1 MSRTVDRLE
10 PAQVPQDQLEALR
23 EALLAV
29 DRPCLVG
36 RENFRLPLPDP
47 IFHVLLHIVQGMRKG
62 QTMLLMPEDETFT
75 TQAAADYL
83 GVSRPFLVKLL
94 EAGTIPFF
102 NAGSHRKVRLLDLRE
117 FEQKRG
123 EDRRAFLE
131 KLSKEAHNAGL
142 YDNEEEA

>member
-1 MSRTVDRLE
+1 MSRTIDRLE
-10 PAQVPQDQLEALR
+10 PAQVPQEQLEALR

-29 DRPCLVG
+29 ERPCLVG
-36 RENFRLPLPDP
+36 REDFRLALPDP

-75 TQAAADYL
+75 TQAAADFL

-102 NAGSHRKVRLLDLRE
+102 NAGSHRKIWLSDLHA
-117 FEQKRG
+117 FELKRG
-123 EDRRAFLE
+123 EERKAFLE
-131 KLSKEAHNAGL
+131 KLSKEAHEAGL
-142 YDNEEEA
+142 YENELEA